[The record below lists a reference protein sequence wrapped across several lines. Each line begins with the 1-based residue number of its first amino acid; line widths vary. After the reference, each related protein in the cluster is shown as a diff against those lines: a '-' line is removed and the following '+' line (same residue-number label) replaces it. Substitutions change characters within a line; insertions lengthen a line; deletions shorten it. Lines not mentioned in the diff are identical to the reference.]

1 MARVQGPD
9 IRELFFKIREISM
22 LYIRERD
29 GVVYY
34 EIIVTASGGRRWTQE
49 RRYQDFQELEMR
61 TWKRRGPMPPFPMPW
76 TPGQISRRVNPFGR
90 VGRLEAKR
98 IMLETWLRCLI
109 DKGRMAAFSNL
120 RSYCVAFLDV
130 EKHCF
135 EPSTPLELV
144 NNDVTALVVAN
155 AQVDVQ
161 TILLKLSME
170 VENMKGEKGK
180 NSWKKAKAGPLP
192 KPRDFVQSN
201 DVEEKRSN
209 KEEIEAS
216 YLEINVTNPPKYLTF
231 DLRQERPT
239 VWLRLHNP
247 YNHALAF
254 KVMATRATRYFVQPA
269 QTVIEGGG
277 KGFRDIAIF
286 IPDTKITGDIFE
298 DGRDKFM
305 FMSHP
310 FDTEA
315 ANEGNSSDGN
325 SRELAVVSSKNLA
338 EFWRKASA
346 QSTTRFKLAARF
358 SGRKEWLTTLMAHN
372 DGAADAEATTSLEDS
387 IVGCRDIGGNG
398 TLTSDYSE
406 KDSSIVDESPLM
418 SSSEPR
424 MQNIASTST
433 SPLLLRGTKLVNSAE
448 GGQEESETITPL
460 NSSEFDRTASTVE
473 EMQASAPPGWVW
485 PENSVGESRSAN
497 DRQLEE
503 RSFTGSSGN
512 SKRSDFH
519 TSYMRGGL
527 ENQKLR
533 PRARPPRKVPTAQ
546 VSNKLEVNWVE
557 FRRELGSLS
566 PN

>member
-1 MARVQGPD
+1 
-9 IRELFFKIREISM
+9 
-22 LYIRERD
+22 
-29 GVVYY
+29 
-34 EIIVTASGGRRWTQE
+34 
-49 RRYQDFQELEMR
+49 
-61 TWKRRGPMPPFPMPW
+61 
-76 TPGQISRRVNPFGR
+76 
-90 VGRLEAKR
+90 
-98 IMLETWLRCLI
+98 
-109 DKGRMAAFSNL
+109 
-120 RSYCVAFLDV
+120 
-130 EKHCF
+130 
-135 EPSTPLELV
+135 
-144 NNDVTALVVAN
+144 
-155 AQVDVQ
+155 
-161 TILLKLSME
+161 
-170 VENMKGEKGK
+170 MKGKKERTRGKGK
-180 NSWKKAKAGPLP
+180 SRSST

-387 IVGCRDIGGNG
+387 IVGCRDIGETARDFG
-398 TLTSDYSE
+398 LLR
-406 KDSSIVDESPLM
+406 KDSSIVDESL
-418 SSSEPR
+418 SCHHLNQGCRILHQLQLHLSYFVEPSWL
-424 MQNIASTST
+424 IA
-433 SPLLLRGTKLVNSAE
+433 PRGGKKNQRLLR
-448 GGQEESETITPL
+448 P
-460 NSSEFDRTASTVE
+460 
-473 EMQASAPPGWVW
+473 
-485 PENSVGESRSAN
+485 
-497 DRQLEE
+497 
-503 RSFTGSSGN
+503 
-512 SKRSDFH
+512 
-519 TSYMRGGL
+519 
-527 ENQKLR
+527 
-533 PRARPPRKVPTAQ
+533 
-546 VSNKLEVNWVE
+546 
-557 FRRELGSLS
+557 
-566 PN
+566 